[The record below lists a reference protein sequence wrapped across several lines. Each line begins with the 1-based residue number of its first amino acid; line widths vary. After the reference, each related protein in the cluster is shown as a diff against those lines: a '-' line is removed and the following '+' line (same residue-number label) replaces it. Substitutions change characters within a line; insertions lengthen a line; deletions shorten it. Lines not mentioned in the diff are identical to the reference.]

1 MTTEKLYYEDS
12 HLREFDAQV
21 VSCEERN
28 GRIAVE
34 LDRTA
39 FFPEGGG
46 QKGDVGTLNGVSVLD
61 THLVGESVLHY
72 TEKPLPVGEKVHGT
86 VDWETRFPRMQS
98 HTAEHIVSGIV
109 NRRFG
114 FANVGFHM
122 GADGVIVDFDGFIP
136 PETLCGIEAEAN
148 RVIWENRSVT
158 ARFPSPEELSTLNYR
173 SKKELTGAVRLVE
186 VEGVDLCACCA
197 PHVKRTGEVGAV
209 KFLESI
215 RRKDGVRIWMLAGKA
230 AYEDYRAKSQSVSE
244 ISALLSAKPEL
255 VSEAVRRVLAER
267 DGLQYAAGGLKREL
281 IRFKTA
287 GLPRTEGNRVFFEP
301 SFTAEEAK
309 LLCEAALP
317 ATGGMAAVFFGEE
330 GAYRC
335 CIMSEN
341 VDLREKSREINTV
354 LRGKGGGSP
363 ALVSGSVTA
372 ARSEIEAYFGVQNG
386 RETP

>member
-1 MTTEKLYYEDS
+1 MTTGKLYYEDS
-12 HLREFDAQV
+12 HLKEFDAEV

-28 GRIAVE
+28 GRYTVE

-46 QKGDVGTLNGVSVLD
+46 QKGDVGELNGVPVLD

-72 TEKPLPVGEKVHGT
+72 TEKPILVGERVHGV

-122 GADGVIVDFDGFIP
+122 GADGVIVDFDGFLP
-136 PETLCGIEAEAN
+136 PETLYEIEAEAN
-148 RVIWENRSVT
+148 CVVWENRSVT
-158 ARFPSPEELSTLNYR
+158 ARFPSQEELSTLSYR

-197 PHVKRTGEVGAV
+197 PHVKRTGEVGAI

-215 RRKDGVRIWMLAGKA
+215 RRKDGVRLRMLAGSA

-267 DGLQYAAGGLKREL
+267 DGLQYTAGGLKREL
-281 IRFKTA
+281 TRFKTA
-287 GLPRTEGNRVFFEP
+287 GLSRTEGNRVFFEP
-301 SFTAEEAK
+301 SFTREEAK

-317 ATGGMAAVFFGEE
+317 FTGGVAAVFFGEE
-330 GAYRC
+330 GAYRYC
-335 CIMSEN
+335 AMSEN
-341 VDLREKSREINTV
+341 VDLRAMAKRLNETLDGN
-354 LRGKGGGSP
+354 GGGS
-363 ALVSGSVTA
+363 AGMISGAVKA
-372 ARSEIEAYFGVQNG
+372 ARKAVLNFFED
-386 RETP
+386 